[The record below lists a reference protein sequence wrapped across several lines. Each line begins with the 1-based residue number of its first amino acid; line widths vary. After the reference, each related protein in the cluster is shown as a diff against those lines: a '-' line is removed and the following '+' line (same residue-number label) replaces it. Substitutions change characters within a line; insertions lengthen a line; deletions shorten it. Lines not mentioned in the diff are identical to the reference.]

1 MLQALLATLGV
12 LAIVASI
19 AAKFV
24 RLPAGADEREDVPR
38 GVPAWRR
45 RAGARAGQR
54 FSCDRSRTA
63 PRSADVVRAA

>member
-1 MLQALLATLGV
+1 MLQALLAILGA
-12 LAIVASI
+12 LAVAASI

-24 RLPAGADEREDVPR
+24 RLPDGAGAGADAPR
-38 GVPAWRR
+38 GTPAWRR
-45 RAGARAGQR
+45 RGGARGGQR

>member
-1 MLQALLATLGV
+1 MLQILLATVGA
-12 LAIVASI
+12 LAITASI

-24 RLPAGADEREDVPR
+24 KPPGGAAERDDVPR

-45 RAGARAGQR
+45 RGGAPARQR